1 MYTKQEIFEQLKAM
15 RAPQDRVVL
24 MHSSLRA
31 IGKIEGGAEALLD
44 VLIEYFTAKGGLF
57 CVPTHTWDN
66 LGKDCPTLD
75 LSKGESNLGAF
86 TCLAAAD
93 PRALR
98 TENPTHSMAI
108 FGDRARA
115 EAFAADE
122 ASVEHPTAAN
132 GCYGKLYCEDGFVL
146 LAGVSHASNTYL
158 HAVAEIL
165 SLPDRRAK
173 QKTPVTVRKK
183 SGEIVA
189 RAMWMFDEKYGD
201 ISHRFPQ
208 YETAFRY
215 HRCITDGFLGD
226 APTQLCC
233 ARGMHDVVKLIF
245 ARGKGA
251 DPLADENP
259 IAPILYCEKQ

>member
-1 MYTKQEIFEQLKAM
+1 MYTKQDIFEQLRAM

-31 IGKIEGGAEALLD
+31 IGKVEGGAETLLD
-44 VLIEYFTAKGGLF
+44 ALVEYFTAKGGLF

-75 LSKGESNLGAF
+75 LTKSESNLGAF
-86 TCLAAAD
+86 TCIAAAD

-115 EAFAADE
+115 EAFAEGEID
-122 ASVEHPTAAN
+122 VVQPTAADS
-132 GCYGKLYCEDGFVL
+132 CYGKLYDEDGFVL

-173 QKTPVTVRKK
+173 AKTPVTVRKK
-183 SGEIVA
+183 SGETVA
-189 RAMWMFDEKYGD
+189 REMWMFDEKYGD

-215 HRCITDGFLGD
+215 HRHIADGFLGD
-226 APTQLCC
+226 APTQLCS
-233 ARGMHDVVKLIF
+233 ARGMLDVVKTIF
-245 ARGKGA
+245 ASANGA
-251 DPLADENP
+251 DPLADEHP
-259 IAPILYCEKQ
+259 IAPVLYCKK

>member
-1 MYTKQEIFEQLKAM
+1 
-15 RAPQDRVVL
+15 
-24 MHSSLRA
+24 
-31 IGKIEGGAEALLD
+31 
-44 VLIEYFTAKGGLF
+44 
-57 CVPTHTWDN
+57 
-66 LGKDCPTLD
+66 
-75 LSKGESNLGAF
+75 
-86 TCLAAAD
+86 
-93 PRALR
+93 
-98 TENPTHSMAI
+98 MAI

-115 EAFAADE
+115 AAFAKGEID
-122 ASVEHPTAAN
+122 VVQPTAAN
-132 GCYGKLYCEDGFVL
+132 SCYGKLYDEDGFVL

-183 SGEIVA
+183 SGETVE
-189 RAMWMFDEKYGD
+189 RAIWLFDEKYGD

-226 APTQLCC
+226 APTQLCS
-233 ARGMHDVVKLIF
+233 ARGMLAVVKGIF
-245 ARGKGA
+245 AAAKGA

-259 IAPILYCEKQ
+259 IAPILYCKT

>member
-1 MYTKQEIFEQLKAM
+1 MFTKEEIKEQLRAM
-15 RAPQDRVVL
+15 GAPQDRVVL

-31 IGKIEGGAEALLD
+31 IGTVEGGGEGLLD
-44 VLIEYFTAKGGLF
+44 ALIEYFTAKGGLF

-75 LSKGESNLGAF
+75 LTRGESNLGAF
-86 TCLAAAD
+86 TCIAASD
-93 PRALR
+93 SRALR

-122 ASVEHPTAAN
+122 ASVVQPTAAN
-132 GCYGKLYCEDGFVL
+132 SCYGKLYDEDGFVL

-165 SLPDRRAK
+165 ALPDRRAK

-183 SGEIVA
+183 TGEILS
-189 RAMWMFDEKYGD
+189 RELWMFDEKYGD

-215 HRCITDGFLGD
+215 HRHITDGFLGD
-226 APTQLCC
+226 APTQLCA
-233 ARGMHDVVKLIF
+233 ARGMLEVVKTIF
-245 ARGKGA
+245 AAANGA

-259 IAPILYCEKQ
+259 IAPVLYCKR